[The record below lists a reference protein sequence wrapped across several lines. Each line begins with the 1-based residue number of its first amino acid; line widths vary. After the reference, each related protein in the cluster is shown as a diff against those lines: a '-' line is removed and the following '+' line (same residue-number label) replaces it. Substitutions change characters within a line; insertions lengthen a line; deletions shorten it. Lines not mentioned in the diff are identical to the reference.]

1 MFQPIIWHALYLMSG
16 PHVYLLRYFCLTVSL
31 STISGS
37 ETRRV
42 GSPGE

>member
-1 MFQPIIWHALYLMSG
+1 MSG
-16 PHVYLLRYFCLTVSL
+16 PHVYLLRYFYLTVSL